1 MDIFQ
6 GSMLVTLNW
15 QVPLVI
21 IRRSYGYTEKKVS
34 RIIVII
40 GIVIVVIISAIV
52 IFMWGELFMPK
63 CICAQLF

>member
-21 IRRSYGYTEKKVS
+21 IRRSYGYIEKKVS

-52 IFMWGELFMPK
+52 IFM
-63 CICAQLF
+63 